1 VYGNHSAAGRCNF
14 PEDQEAGLAEDYIRE
29 FVQRQQERME
39 RERAHRE
46 ESLQAARTVLKEKV
60 QVESQAPAVWEQLLG
75 HIRQRV
81 GEINAANGADVLTL
95 QSPGMH
101 EMILRCGTRFLILLY
116 SREKHLINIEGSFA
130 IPRKWRILQAI
141 PDGEQV
147 SFAEQTTREFV
158 PLSFDEI
165 MKGLLS
171 SFDA

>member
-1 VYGNHSAAGRCNF
+1 VHGNHSAAGRCRF
-14 PEDQEAGLAEDYIRE
+14 PEEQEAGVAEDYIRE
-29 FVQRQQERME
+29 FVERQQLRME

-46 ESLQAARTVLKEKV
+46 ESLQAARTVLQEKV
-60 QVESQAPAVWEQLLG
+60 QVETQSPVVWEQLLG

-81 GEINAANGADVLTL
+81 GEINVANGCDVLTL

-116 SREKHLINIEGSFA
+116 SREKQLINIEGSFA

-141 PDGEQV
+141 PDGEHV
-147 SFAEQTTREFV
+147 RFAEQTTRDYV

-171 SFDA
+171 SFDS